1 MEVKDTRPDKIRY
14 YFDVA
19 RTIGE
24 RSPCSR
30 RKLGAILVKND
41 GIISTGYN
49 GSIRGGLNCGIE
61 VKCLKDIQNIP
72 SYQGHD
78 LCSAIHAEEN
88 AIINCAR
95 SGISTIDAT
104 LFLAP
109 FEGKSQRPC
118 ARCRKMIIQ
127 AGIKDC
133 WYIDEGKTIVNEN
146 ISDWI
151 KLENQW
157 MRDIERLHDVSRV
170 PTLKEL
176 GACPKCYKPKWA
188 CNCGDVEKK

>member
-1 MEVKDTRPDKIRY
+1 MRPDKTTY
-14 YFDVA
+14 YFDIARLVA
-19 RTIGE
+19 E
-24 RSPCSR
+24 RSSCTR
-30 RKLGAILVKND
+30 RKLGAILIKND
-41 GIISTGYN
+41 SLISTGYN
-49 GSIRGGLNCGIE
+49 GSIRGGLNCGIDI
-61 VKCLKDIQNIP
+61 KCLKEIHNIP
-72 SYQGHD
+72 ALTKPETD

-95 SGISTIDAT
+95 IGISTVGAT
-104 LFLAP
+104 LYLAP

-118 ARCRKMIIQ
+118 SRCRKMIIQ
-127 AGIKDC
+127 AEIKDC
-133 WYIDEGKTIVNEN
+133 WYIDLDGSQKHEEVST
-146 ISDWI
+146 WI
-151 KLENQW
+151 ELENQW

>member
-1 MEVKDTRPDKIRY
+1 LEIKDTRPDKITY
-14 YFDVA
+14 YFNIA
-19 RTIGE
+19 RTVAQ

-30 RKLGAILVKND
+30 RQLGAILVKND
-41 GIISTGYN
+41 SIISTGYN

-95 SGISTIDAT
+95 SGISTIGST

-109 FEGKSQRPC
+109 LEGKSQRPC

-133 WYIDEGKTIVNEN
+133 YYIDLDFTVKHEE
-146 ISDWI
+146 ISSWVE
-151 KLENQW
+151 LENQW
-157 MRDIERLHDVSRV
+157 MREIE
-170 PTLKEL
+170 TK
-176 GACPKCYKPKWA
+176 GAEQK
-188 CNCGDVEKK
+188 